1 MTLLDIGFES
11 LFISGEHE
19 VQQGMVNT
27 DGTPGS
33 GAVTDV
39 ERNGMVG
46 TREGQRHHSDNA
58 E

>member
-19 VQQGMVNT
+19 VQQGMVNI

-39 ERNGMVG
+39 ERNSGDSG
-46 TREGQRHHSDNA
+46 RTKTPQ
-58 E
+58 